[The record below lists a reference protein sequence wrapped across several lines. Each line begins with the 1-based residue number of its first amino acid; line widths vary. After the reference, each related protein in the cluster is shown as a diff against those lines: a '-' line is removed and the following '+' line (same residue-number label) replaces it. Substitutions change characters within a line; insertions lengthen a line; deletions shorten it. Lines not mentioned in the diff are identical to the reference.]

1 MLNRFGMRTCARLSA
16 LTLLGLLIAGVSI
29 SNAQTKYPDKPV
41 RIILPYGP
49 GGVADVTMRLVA
61 QKLSE
66 KLGQNFFIDNR
77 PGAGGII
84 AAKAAIAAPP
94 DGYTLTVSGNSM
106 AISETLFKSL
116 PFNPMKDFTSISTLA
131 EFEML
136 LATKADSQN
145 DTVAKVVAYAKA
157 NPGKMNFGTIATGST
172 QNLSAEMFRMITGLK
187 ATIVTFRTTP
197 EMVAAIIRGDIDV
210 GFDYYAAMRPLI
222 VSKQIKIIATS
233 GEHPD
238 PALPGVPT
246 VKASGYPDYVV
257 TSWNALSAPAGT
269 PKDIVTK
276 LNEEI
281 VTVLKM
287 PDIKSRMAEL
297 GMEPMIGPPEKLTD
311 RMKSDTAKWAKVIEA
326 AGIPKQ

>member
-1 MLNRFGMRTCARLSA
+1 MDVGRCFLDDENQRLSDRKDRPVRPRNKRLREETHAEPIWICVPMHRLSA
-16 LTLLGLLIAGVSI
+16 LTVLGVLIAGMGI

-136 LATKADSQN
+136 LATKGDSQI
-145 DTVAKVVAYAKA
+145 DSVAKLVAYAQDQ
-157 NPGKMNFGTIATGST
+157 SR
-172 QNLSAEMFRMITGLK
+172 QDEFRHHRDRQHAKFVGRN
-187 ATIVTFRTTP
+187 VSHDHGR
-197 EMVAAIIRGDIDV
+197 ESHDRDV
-210 GFDYYAAMRPLI
+210 P
-222 VSKQIKIIATS
+222 
-233 GEHPD
+233 H
-238 PALPGVPT
+238 
-246 VKASGYPDYVV
+246 
-257 TSWNALSAPAGT
+257 NA
-269 PKDIVTK
+269 
-276 LNEEI
+276 
-281 VTVLKM
+281 
-287 PDIKSRMAEL
+287 
-297 GMEPMIGPPEKLTD
+297 
-311 RMKSDTAKWAKVIEA
+311 
-326 AGIPKQ
+326 

>member
-1 MLNRFGMRTCARLSA
+1 MLNRFGMRAGARLSA
-16 LTLLGLLIAGVSI
+16 LMMLSMIIGGTGI

-49 GGVADVTMRLVA
+49 GGVADVTTRLVA

-116 PFNPMKDFTSISTLA
+116 PFNPLKDFTSISTLA

-136 LATKADSQN
+136 LATKGDSQT

-172 QNLSAEMFRMITGLK
+172 QNLSAEMFRMITGVK
-187 ATIVTFRTTP
+187 ATIVPFRTTP
-197 EMVAAIIRGDIDV
+197 EMLAAIIRGDIDV

-246 VKASGYPDYVV
+246 VKTSGYPDYVV

-281 VTVLKM
+281 VTILKM
-287 PDIKSRMAEL
+287 PEIKSRMAQL
-297 GMEPMIGPPEKLTD
+297 GMEPMIGPPEKLTE
-311 RMKSDTAKWAKVIEA
+311 RMKNDTAKWAKVIEA